1 MKEIVV
7 VGGGPAGCMAA
18 IEAAE
23 TFAGKGNVTLL
34 EQNEKLGK
42 KLYLTGKGRCNL
54 TNGADISEFYG
65 KVNRNPKFLYS
76 AFSGFTNE
84 DVMRFFEGQG
94 VYLKTERGNRVF
106 PESDKSSDIIR
117 ALEGALWD
125 RRVDVRLR
133 ERVKDIGCFDGRV
146 RFVRTE
152 KRKLGADA
160 VILASG
166 GLSYPT
172 TGANGSGF
180 TFAKALG
187 HEILDPVPS
196 LVPLITEEGFVRDL
210 AGLTLKNVEIRLME
224 GKKERFRKFGELLFT
239 HTGVSG
245 PVILS
250 AGSVLARDLAEGK
263 RFSLVIDLKN
273 ALEEKQLSDR
283 ILRETKETPNVTVKT
298 MMGRL
303 LPKSL
308 ISYVLLQAEVSE
320 ERAVHDLT
328 KEERLRL
335 VHALKGF
342 RLTVCG
348 AAGFSEA
355 IITCGGIRV
364 KEIDPK
370 TMESKKVRKLY
381 FAGEMIDC
389 DAETGGYNLQIA
401 WSTGYLAGRSAA
413 EGLLQRKETE
423 YE

>member
-84 DVMRFFEGQG
+84 DVMRFFEGRG

-152 KRKLGADA
+152 KRKLEADA

-196 LVPLITEEGFVRDL
+196 LVPLITEETFVREL

-250 AGSVLARDLAEGK
+250 AGSVLARDLAKGK

-335 VHALKGF
+335 VHALKDF